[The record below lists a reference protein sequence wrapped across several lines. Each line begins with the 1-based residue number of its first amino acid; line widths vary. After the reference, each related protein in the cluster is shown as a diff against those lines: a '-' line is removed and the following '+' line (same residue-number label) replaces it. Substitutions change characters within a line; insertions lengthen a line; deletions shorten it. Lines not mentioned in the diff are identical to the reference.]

1 MINRVIKMRG
11 HAELF
16 LAEHSGSNAK
26 QLNQFKRFRN
36 KLGVT
41 LLYFSAITTIAFSAC
56 KPKSQ
61 ISELRLAHGLDITHP
76 VHQGMV
82 NMAQQLEDISDGE
95 MTIKIYPSGQ
105 LGSERECLEL
115 LQVGSLDMTKVSAAV
130 MENFAPAY
138 QILSLP
144 YIFSSREHA
153 YTVLDG
159 DVGNQ
164 FLEQGAKYRL
174 RGLCF
179 YDAGSRSFYTKEKPV
194 QSPRDLEG
202 LKIRVQRSKTA
213 VEMINQMGGSPTPIA
228 WGELYTA
235 LQQGVVDGAENNPPS
250 FYFSRHF
257 EVCKYYSI
265 NEHTAVPDVLLIG
278 TNTWKRLN
286 DQQKEWVSEAA
297 RRSAMFQRKVWQASE
312 KECLEKM
319 IAEGVD
325 VSYPDKK
332 VFAQK
337 VVEMREAYKK
347 EPSFKQLIDD
357 IEAVGLAMKT
367 TE

>member
-1 MINRVIKMRG
+1 MFGMT
-11 HAELF
+11 LT
-16 LAEHSGSNAK
+16 LA
-26 QLNQFKRFRN
+26 
-36 KLGVT
+36 V
-41 LLYFSAITTIAFSAC
+41 AIFISSCNPQSKT
-56 KPKSQ
+56 
-61 ISELRLAHGLDITHP
+61 SELRLAHGLDITHP

-82 NMAQQLEDISDGE
+82 NMAEQLEHISKGQ
-95 MTIKIYPSGQ
+95 MTIKIYPGGQ

-130 MENFAPAY
+130 MENFAPVY

-144 YIFSSREHA
+144 YIFNSREHA
-153 YTVLDG
+153 YQVLDG
-159 DVGNQ
+159 EVGSQ
-164 FLEQGAKYRL
+164 FLAQGSKYRL

-194 QSPRDLEG
+194 KSPEDLEG

-213 VEMINQMGGSPTPIA
+213 VEMVNRMGGSPTPIS

-278 TNTWKRLN
+278 TNTWNRLN
-286 DQQKEWVSEAA
+286 EQQKEWVSEAA
-297 RRSAMFQRKVWQASE
+297 RRSAKYQRKVWQASE
-312 KECLEKM
+312 QECLEKM
-319 IAEGVD
+319 IAGGVK
-325 VSYPDKK
+325 VSYPEKEL
-332 VFAQK
+332 FARE
-337 VVEMREAYKK
+337 VVEMEEEYKK
-347 EPSFKQLIDD
+347 DPSFKALIDQ
-357 IEAVGLAMKT
+357 IEKVGLETKT
-367 TE
+367 VE